1 MHYIHSLQA
10 WYKKFERPVSSISLI
25 GGFVFDAIF
34 LKRVDLFWENFW
46 VIVHLL
52 VVAVCIILINQK
64 EATEPNNLN
73 RAEWEFWLTNIMQ
86 FFFGGL
92 LSTFIVFY
100 FRGATLSVSWPFIL
114 ILALAFV
121 ANERLKKYFD
131 RLSFQI
137 SLLFFSIFLFA
148 IFFVPLF
155 THSIGPMIFLLSGV
169 SSLFVLWLFLLILK
183 RFGPEK
189 FLLGRRS
196 ILTFSMLIFISI
208 NILYFTNLIPPL
220 PLSLKEAG
228 VYHSVGRDASGN
240 YVVSHE
246 DYGWSGFFSLYPN
259 LHITPDQLVY
269 AYSAIFSPASFSTGI
284 THEWQHLDS
293 RTNNWVTE
301 GEVDLKVLGGRDGGY
316 RTYSTRESLAEGHWR
331 VNVLTPSHQVLGRL
345 RFNVVYTNTEPILFV
360 ETK

>member
-1 MHYIHSLQA
+1 M
-10 WYKKFERPVSSISLI
+10 
-25 GGFVFDAIF
+25 FDAIF

-46 VIVHLL
+46 IIAHLL
-52 VVAVCIILINQK
+52 VVAVCIVLINQK
-64 EATEPNNLN
+64 EAKESDNLN

-114 ILALAFV
+114 VLALSFV

-148 IFFVPLF
+148 IFFVPLL
-155 THSIGPMIFLLSGV
+155 THSIGPTIFLLSGV
-169 SSLFVLWLFLLILK
+169 SSLIVLWLFFLVLK
-183 RFGPEK
+183 KFGPEK
-189 FLLGRRS
+189 FSLGRRS
-196 ILTFSMLIFISI
+196 ILTFSMGIFVLI

-240 YVVSHE
+240 YTVSLE
-246 DYGWSGFFSLYPN
+246 DYGWRGFLSLYPDIH
-259 LHITPDQLVY
+259 LTSDKIVY
-269 AYSAIFSPASFSTGI
+269 AYSAIFSPSSFNTGI
-284 THEWQHLDS
+284 THEWQRLDS
-293 RTNNWVTE
+293 TTGKWVTE

-316 RTYSTRESLAEGHWR
+316 RTYSTREGLTEGHWR
-331 VNVLTPSHQVLGRL
+331 VNVLTSSHQILGRL
-345 RFNVVYTNTEPILFV
+345 RFNVVYTNVEPVLSV
-360 ETK
+360 ETR